1 MYDPIN
7 SNVVP
12 IGTFFLS
19 ANAVLSLI
27 QELKISIMKSL
38 SIQKTERQY
47 FIDWLRILLIL
58 SVFVFHIGMFFN
70 TWGWHVKN
78 PTEYGGMLKNVMIFL
93 HQWRMPLLFLIS
105 GAGTFY
111 ALGKRTPGRYLGE
124 RFKRLMIPFFAGIFV
139 LVPVQVYLEKADQ
152 FSSLLSFYPQMF
164 DGVYPSGN
172 FSWHHL
178 WFILYLFVISL
189 FMAPFLKLI
198 RSKGYLRF
206 SLWLEGFASRPLSLN
221 IVVVIL
227 IGSQLL
233 LRPYF
238 PENTHALVNDWAY
251 MAFYIIFFLAG
262 FMLLSSKNIIESI
275 RKQKNLYLTEAG
287 LATAMMF
294 SSPYIFANESTAD
307 LVWGISSIFLAWS
320 CALAAIGYARQ
331 YLNHDSTFRKVANE
345 AIYPFYLLDQPVIL
359 VLGFFLI
366 KVEMTDFVR
375 FLLLIT
381 SSFGITCALY
391 WFAVRPFNITRII
404 FGMKPVS
411 RKTKQAM
418 VPEKLELIPQVLI
431 EGRES

>member
-189 FMAPFLKLI
+189 IIAPFLKLI

-345 AIYPFYLLDQPVIL
+345 AIYPFYLLHQPVIL

>member
-78 PTEYGGMLKNVMIFL
+78 PREYGGMLKNVMIFL

-345 AIYPFYLLDQPVIL
+345 AIYPFYLLHQPVIL